1 MAATPITCR
10 IAKIVQATPDTKV
23 FHLVPVEPFDFQF
36 KPGQF
41 LNLYLNKEGEP
52 PNARPY
58 SICSSPL
65 NKDYIE
71 LTIKI
76 RQNFTQKVNQ
86 LKEGD
91 TVRIAGPFGI
101 FVFDEDKM
109 KHIVIMAGG
118 CGIAP
123 YISMIRYVNEKNL
136 GNKLTV
142 FYSARTH
149 ADFAH
154 YEELDRIRKENRN
167 IGIVFTCTREPEGSP
182 WKGERGR
189 INEDMLRRHLDSP
202 DGKHYF
208 LCGPAEM
215 VESGVQMLKNI
226 GAKKESIV
234 AERWG

>member
-1 MAATPITCR
+1 MVTPPVKV
-10 IAKIVQATPDTKV
+10 KISKIIQATPDIKV
-23 FHLVPVEPFDFQF
+23 FQLVPVEPVDFVF

-65 NKDYIE
+65 NKEYIE

-91 TVRIAGPFGI
+91 VVRISGPFGT
-101 FVFDEDKM
+101 FVYDEHTM
-109 KHIVIMAGG
+109 THVVIMAGG

-123 YISMIRYVNEKNL
+123 YISMIRYVNDKKID
-136 GNKLTV
+136 NKITV
-142 FYSARTH
+142 FYSSRTCD
-149 ADFAH
+149 DFVH
-154 YEELDRIRKENRN
+154 REELDRIQEENKN
-167 IGIVFTCTREPEGSP
+167 IKIIYTCTREPEDSP

-189 INEDMLRRHLDSP
+189 VNENMLRRHLGSP
-202 DGKHYF
+202 DEKHYF

-215 VESGVQMLKNI
+215 VESGVKMLKNI
-226 GAKKESIV
+226 GAKDDRIV
-234 AERWG
+234 AEKWG